1 MHIPIHRIQTCIR
14 KSLGYLLQNRII
26 RIEIIR
32 IQKANHISR
41 RHPDSFIHRIIDTLV
56 RLTQIMQLT
65 PKPRL
70 ETSDKLQ
77 RIILRPAI
85 NNPIF
90 NILIRLAK
98 HTLQRLTKRQTTVIG
113 RGNN

>member
-41 RHPDSFIHRIIDTLV
+41 RHPDSLVHRIVNPFV
-56 RLTQIMQLT
+56 RLTQITQFST
-65 PKPRL
+65 EPWHI
-70 ETSDKLQ
+70 TSDKLQ

-98 HTLQRLTKRQTTVIG
+98 HTLQRLAKRRTTVIG